1 MKALSQL
8 KKYSVK
14 TKELDFYPIT
24 DEYMDKIP
32 NDIGI
37 YIFKNKRNGKID
49 YVGTATGKKGLR
61 QRVKNQ
67 HLNPKYIKSVFRLKI
82 ANDKNK
88 DKKDESANFI
98 KSNYKLALLPVLE
111 HVSVI
116 MALEQVLIYE
126 YLPKYNSETTK
137 T

>member
-1 MKALSQL
+1 MKSLPIL

-14 TKELDFYPIT
+14 ASKLEFQPIT
-24 DEYMDKIP
+24 DELLQGIT

-37 YIFKNKRNGKID
+37 YIFKNKRSKKID
-49 YVGTATGKKGLR
+49 YVGTATGQKGLK

-67 HLNPKYIKSVFRLKI
+67 HLNPKYIKSVFRVKV
-82 ANDKNK
+82 ANAKNK
-88 DKKDESANFI
+88 DIKDECVTFI
-98 KSNYKLALLPVLE
+98 KRNYKLALLPIQE

-126 YLPKYNSETTK
+126 YLPKYNSETAK